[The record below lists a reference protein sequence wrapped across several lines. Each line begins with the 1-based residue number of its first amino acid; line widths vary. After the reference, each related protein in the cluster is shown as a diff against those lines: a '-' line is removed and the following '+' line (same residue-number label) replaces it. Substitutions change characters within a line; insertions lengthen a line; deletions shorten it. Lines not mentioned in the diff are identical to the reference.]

1 MRFKFINFRL
11 FPSGFEF
18 LIPLL
23 LALAVTAP
31 LHASEEQRWQQA
43 IDHAAQAVLAIRVDA
58 PRSFDTGINN
68 SVQATG
74 FVIDAEQGIVLTNR
88 HVVQPGP
95 TVAKGVFLN
104 REEIKLIPIYRDPI
118 HDFGFFKYDPKALT
132 YNKPQALDLL
142 PEAVQRGRE
151 IKVVGNDGGEQLSIL
166 SGTIARLDRPAPIYG
181 RGNFNDFNTFYIQAA
196 SSTSGGSSGAPVIDI
211 EGNVIALNAGANMR
225 NAASFYLPLDRVVHA
240 FKRIRDGVEMKR
252 GTLQATFQYQPY
264 DELKRLGLSDEYE
277 AQVRAQDPTA
287 IGLLTVAYLV
297 PEGPSD
303 GLFEAGDILL
313 KINGEWV
320 RHFISL
326 EAMLDQHVN
335 DKISVVI
342 ERAGK
347 ELTLMLKVQDLNEI
361 TPSRY
366 IDVGGAILHDLSY
379 QQARSFNIPVS
390 GLYVA
395 YGGYML
401 SNELIGRGSVIT
413 SIAGHEVKTVDEAEA
428 VLQTISDGERFSV
441 RFFQLVNPRQK
452 IQRVVTM
459 DRRWFP
465 ASSCY
470 RDDVK
475 GVWPCEEWP
484 AQSRVSKPQSSTTR
498 FVTSETPALQRMAQ
512 SLVLVNFDMPYVVE
526 GITETRYTGAGLL
539 IDIDRGW
546 VLVDRDTVP
555 TTLGDVTIIF
565 AGSLEVSGNV
575 EFIHPQHNIAVV
587 SYDPAL
593 IGDTPVRNVT
603 FSDEPLA
610 PGDDVW
616 LIGSKMNHKLISHKT
631 TVAEIDMFSL
641 PMPSVP
647 RYRATNL
654 EVISLTSQ
662 ANTVGGVLTDKD
674 GAVQALWSSF
684 GYQRNNKFGS
694 MVIGVPTAVV
704 QDQLRWQQQA
714 ESPVITRTIASE
726 LNFVPLNEARKRGLD
741 NEWALTMEA
750 HDLETRHVLQVVR
763 VMAGSPAAAVLEGG
777 DLILAID
784 GNVVTTFLE
793 VERAAQQAELKVTLL
808 RGGDIID
815 VDLQTEPLDGEGLK
829 RFVSWAG
836 AIFHRQQRE
845 IAAQRGRDDE
855 GLYVSWTWKG
865 SPAAHYGIYPS
876 GLLTELEGV
885 AISDLD
891 GFVTRLNEIAGRAS
905 VRVKMVSLNGKETM
919 LTLKLDN
926 QYWPAFEL
934 SHDDE
939 RGWQRAGIFPE

>member
-1 MRFKFINFRL
+1 MRFKFMSVRLSPFR
-11 FPSGFEF
+11 FEF

-23 LALAVTAP
+23 LMLTVTLP
-31 LHASEEQRWQQA
+31 LYASEEQRWEQA
-43 IDHAAQAVLAIRVDA
+43 VDHAAQAVLAIRVDA

-95 TVAKGVFLN
+95 VVAQGVFLN

-118 HDFGFFKYDPKALT
+118 HDFGFFKYDPKALI
-132 YNKPQALDLL
+132 YNKPQALELL

-151 IKVVGNDGGEQLSIL
+151 IRVVGNDGGEQLSIL
-166 SGTIARLDRPAPIYG
+166 SGTIARLDRPAPAYG
-181 RGNFNDFNTFYIQAA
+181 RGAFNDFNTFYIQAA
-196 SSTSGGSSGAPVIDI
+196 SATSGGSSGAPVIDI

-225 NAASFYLPLDRVVHA
+225 NAASFYLPLERVVHA
-240 FKRIRDGVEMKR
+240 FEQIRDGIEIKR

-264 DELKRLGLSDEYE
+264 DELKRLGLSDENE
-277 AQVRAQDPTA
+277 AQIRAQDPAA

-303 GLFEAGDILL
+303 GLLEAGDILL
-313 KINGEWV
+313 KINDQWV

-326 EAMLDQHVN
+326 EAVLDRHVGEA
-335 DKISVVI
+335 ITVTI

-347 ELTLMLKVQDLNEI
+347 PVVLTLKVQNLDEI

-379 QQARSFNIPVS
+379 QQARSFNLPVS

-401 SNELIGRGSVIT
+401 SNAYISRGNVIT
-413 SIAGHEVKTVDEAEA
+413 SIAGQAVNTLEQAEA
-428 VLQTISDGERFSV
+428 VLKTLADGEPFSV
-441 RFFQLVNPRQK
+441 RFFQLVNPRQHL
-452 IQRVVTM
+452 QRVVVM

-465 ASSCY
+465 ASTCY
-470 RDDVK
+470 RDDK
-475 GVWPCEEWP
+475 SGVWPCDEWP
-484 AQSRVSKPQSSTTR
+484 AQTTIVKQKPNTTR
-498 FVTSETPALQRMAQ
+498 FVTSEIPALQRIAQ
-512 SLVLVNFDMPYVVE
+512 SQVLVNFDMPYVVE
-526 GITETRYTGAGLL
+526 GISDTHYTGAGLL
-539 IDIDRGW
+539 IDVEQGL

-555 TTLGDVTIIF
+555 TTLGDVTIVF
-565 AGSLEVSGNV
+565 AGSLEVPGKV
-575 EFIHPQHNIAVV
+575 EFIHPQHNFAMV
-587 SYDPAL
+587 SYDPVL
-593 IGDTPVRNVT
+593 IGDTAVRNVT
-603 FSDEPLA
+603 FSDKPLS
-610 PGDDVW
+610 PGDEVW
-616 LIGSKMNHKLISHKT
+616 LVGAKVNHKLISHKT

-654 EVISLTSQ
+654 EAISLTSQ

-684 GYQRNNKFGS
+684 GYQKNKQFGS
-694 MVIGVPTAVV
+694 MLVGVPAEVV
-704 QDQLRWQQQA
+704 KDQLRRLQQSSTA
-714 ESPVITRTIASE
+714 VITRTISSE
-726 LNFVPLNEARKRGLD
+726 LSYLPLNEARKRGLD

-750 HDLETRHVLQVVR
+750 HDPEARHVLQVVR
-763 VMAGSPAAAVLEGG
+763 MVAGSPAAAVLEGG

-784 GNVVTTFLE
+784 GNVVTTFLD
-793 VERAAQQAELKVTLL
+793 VERAAQQIELMLTLL
-808 RGGDIID
+808 RGGEIIE
-815 VDLQTEPLDGEGLK
+815 VDLQTEPLDGVGLK

-845 IAAQRGRDDE
+845 IAAQRGRNDE
-855 GLYVSWTWKG
+855 GLYVSWIWKG

-876 GLLTELEGV
+876 GLLVELEGV

-891 GFVTRLNEIAGRAS
+891 GFVARLNGIAGQAS
-905 VRVKMVSLNGKETM
+905 VRVKMVSLSGKERM
-919 LTLKLDN
+919 LTLKLDH

-934 SHDDE
+934 RHDE
-939 RGWQRAGIFPE
+939 TNGWKRTGIMRE